1 MLGKFTAYVKSV
13 NASSP
18 FLRHV
23 LTLVTGTA
31 ISQVIVFFMTMIL
44 TRMFSSST
52 WGEAG
57 TFASLAALLI
67 AMGAGRY
74 DLAIM
79 LERDDGAAKQV
90 ARLAFR
96 CIIGVSIFGV
106 IAGFVLRPL
115 AREHYT
121 EGVATWLPLIG
132 VSAFFMAGATMLQF
146 WFNRK
151 TDYKTIARNRVL
163 QQVGMSGGQ
172 LGFGLAGM
180 LTLPGLIFGQLI
192 GQAFAFFNLGRK
204 ATDLRSISTEGAPSM
219 KQLAKKHW
227 KMPVLNGPNVLVDT
241 IRING
246 INLILGTTSLAAL
259 GQYLIAYRTVMVPVT
274 LINSAVSQVFFQKL
288 STIDPGHMTAEV
300 VRAIKR
306 AIVIG
311 TIPFVILW
319 FIAPWIF
326 PIIFGDGWRDAG
338 FYARALV
345 PWLCMMLITSP
356 ISQMFVVTGT
366 QHWLL
371 GHAVIY
377 TVVPLLWL
385 KLTPF
390 TDLLPT
396 IQVLGLL
403 MAGCLILLTVIA
415 VYAAKRYDRRG
426 VPESAS

>member
-1 MLGKFTAYVKSV
+1 MLGRFTAYVKSV
-13 NASSP
+13 SASSP

-23 LTLVTGTA
+23 LTLMTGTA
-31 ISQVIVFFMTMIL
+31 ISQIIVFFMTMVL
-44 TRMFSSST
+44 TRMFSSAT

-57 TFASLAALLI
+57 TFTSLAAMLI

-106 IAGFVLRPL
+106 IAGFALRPL
-115 AREHYT
+115 AAKHYT

-172 LGFGLAGM
+172 LGFGLAGI
-180 LTLPGLIFGQLI
+180 LTLPGLIFGQII
-192 GQAFAFFNLGRK
+192 GQAFAFVNLGRK
-204 ATDLRSISTEGAPSM
+204 ATDLRTISTEGAPSI

-227 KMPVLNGPNVLVDT
+227 KMPVLNGPNVFVDT
-241 IRING
+241 IRSNG
-246 INLILGTTSLAAL
+246 IILLIGLISLPQL
-259 GQYLIAYRTVMVPVT
+259 GQYLVAYRTVQVPVT

-288 STIDPGHMTAEV
+288 SRIEPGKMTREV
-300 VRAIKR
+300 VRSIKR
-306 AIVIG
+306 AIAIG
-311 TIPFVILW
+311 TLPFVVLW
-319 FIAPWIF
+319 IVSPWLF
-326 PIIFGDGWRDAG
+326 PIVFGSEWQMAG
-338 FYARALV
+338 HYARALI
-345 PWLCMMLITSP
+345 PWLCMLLITSP

-366 QHWLL
+366 QHWVLA
-371 GHAVIY
+371 HSIFY
-377 TVVPLLWL
+377 TVVPLSWL
-385 KLTPF
+385 KWSPYN
-390 TDLLPT
+390 DLLPT
-396 IQVLGLL
+396 VQVLGLL

-415 VYAAKRYDRRG
+415 VFAAKRYDRRG
-426 VPESAS
+426 VTESTT